1 MKRFLSLLLAAAML
15 SVLLV
20 ACAPPSTSDTDSTN
34 TDAQNTSDTSNTE
47 TEGGAAST
55 DTLTVALGT
64 EPISMDPHV
73 GNDSNTCTALMLS
86 LEGLLN
92 VVDGEIVPGM
102 AETYE
107 ISEDGTVYTFHLRDA
122 VWQDG
127 QPVTA
132 QDFVNTYVRMLT
144 RQDAMD
150 LAYLIF
156 PIKNAAAIN
165 SGEMDASELGCK
177 AIDDKTLEVTLESA
191 YPFMTTL
198 FASSCMYPIRTDL
211 ADSIGNAYGSEAETF
226 VGNGPYILTE
236 WAHND
241 RMVFEKNPDYWNAD
255 AIKFPRVVLVLVA
268 EASTMKNMYDT
279 GDLAFMDIT
288 DPAMVPSME
297 NYSGFSFYNA
307 GGTQFLVLSHN
318 GTSEETAKI
327 IQDHDFIMALSLAI
341 DRQALVD
348 AMFPTYLPFTGIINP
363 GISDG
368 MGGKWEDT
376 YDVTDVYH
384 KTTADPE
391 AAKELLQGV
400 CDRLGYESAEDMP
413 TFDFF
418 TQSGEL
424 QRTLAEYFQ
433 NTWKSV
439 LGIDI
444 EVRQLEN
451 AQYWENLYSA
461 PYDIC
466 RSGWGPDYGD
476 PFTYLD
482 MWDSR
487 GGWNKTGWVGEEY
500 YTLITEANSQSDP
513 ATRNEMFYEAEAI
526 LLTEAPV
533 IPLYLPR
540 GACVIN
546 EDMISGVTI
555 SSFGARFDF
564 RYDTLA

>member
-1 MKRFLSLLLAAAML
+1 MKRMLSLLLTAAMAL
-15 SVLLV
+15 AILT
-20 ACAPPSTSDTDSTN
+20 ACAPPSTNNTANNTQQNQTTANDT
-34 TDAQNTSDTSNTE
+34 TSGDTTE
-47 TEGGAAST
+47 ATATS
-55 DTLTVALGT
+55 LKVALTT

-73 GNDSNTCTALMLS
+73 GNDSNTATALMLS

-92 VVDGEIVPGM
+92 VKDGEVVPGM
-102 AETYE
+102 AESYE
-107 ISEDGTVYTFHLRDA
+107 VSEDGTVYTFHLRDA
-122 VWQDG
+122 KWQDG
-127 QPVTA
+127 KEVTA
-132 QDFVNTYVRMLT
+132 QDFADTYVRMLT

-165 SGEMDASELGCK
+165 EGTMDASELGCK
-177 AIDDKTLEVTLESA
+177 VIDDKTLEITLESA

-198 FASSCMYPIRTDL
+198 FASSCMYPIRNDL
-211 ADSIGNAYGSEAETF
+211 ADSMGNEYGSDADKF

-255 AIKFPRVVLVLVA
+255 EIKIPKIELVLVA
-268 EASTMKNMYDT
+268 DANTMKNMYDA
-279 GDLAFMDIT
+279 GDIAFMDIT
-288 DPAMVPSME
+288 DSTMVTSME
-297 NYSGFSFYNA
+297 SYPGFNFYNA
-307 GGTQFLVLSHN
+307 GGTQFLVLSHK
-318 GTSEETAKI
+318 GTSEEAAKI

-348 AMFPTYLPFTGIINP
+348 AMFPTYMPSTGVINP
-363 GISDG
+363 EISDG
-368 MGGKWEDT
+368 MGGKWGDT

-391 AAKELLQGV
+391 KAKELLQGV
-400 CDRLGYESAEDMP
+400 CDRLGYASPEDMP

-418 TQSGEL
+418 TQTGEQ
-424 QRTLAEYFQ
+424 QRTLSEYFQ
-433 NTWKSV
+433 NTWKTT

-444 EVRQLEN
+444 SVRQLEF

-466 RSGWGPDYGD
+466 RSGWGPDYDD

-487 GGWNKTGWVGEEY
+487 GGWNKTGWVGENY
-500 YTLITEANSQSDP
+500 YTLITEANAQSDP
-513 ATRNEMFYEAEAI
+513 KTRNDMFFEAEAI
-526 LLTEAPV
+526 LLTEAPI
-533 IPLYLPR
+533 IPLYMAR
-540 GACVIN
+540 NAYVIN
-546 EDMISGVTI
+546 EDMISGVTV

-564 RYDTLA
+564 RYATLA

>member
-1 MKRFLSLLLAAAML
+1 MLLAIL
-15 SVLLV
+15 T
-20 ACAPPSTSDTDSTN
+20 ACAPPSTNNTTNDTQQNQTTGDS
-34 TDAQNTSDTSNTE
+34 SSGDTT
-47 TEGGAAST
+47 TASA
-55 DTLTVALGT
+55 DTLKVALTT

-73 GNDSNTCTALMLS
+73 GNDSNTATALMLS

-92 VVDGEIVPGM
+92 VRDGEIVPGM
-102 AETYE
+102 AESYE
-107 ISEDGTVYTFHLRDA
+107 VSEDGTVYTFHLRDA
-122 VWQDG
+122 KWQDG
-127 QPVTA
+127 KEVTA
-132 QDFVNTYVRMLT
+132 QDFADTYVRMLT

-150 LAYLIF
+150 LAYLIY
-156 PIKNAAAIN
+156 PLKNAAAI
-165 SGEMDASELGCK
+165 SEGTMDASELGCK
-177 AIDDKTLEVTLESA
+177 VIDDKTLEITLESA

-211 ADSIGNAYGSEAETF
+211 ADSMGNEYGSAADKF

-255 AIKFPRVVLVLVA
+255 EINISRIELVLVA
-268 EASTMKNMYDT
+268 DVSTMKNMYDT
-279 GDLAFMDIT
+279 NDIAFMDIT
-288 DPAMVPSME
+288 DSSMVSSME
-297 NYSGFSFYNA
+297 SYPGFNYYNA

-318 GTSEETAKI
+318 GTSEEAAEI
-327 IQDHDFIMALSLAI
+327 IQDHDFIMALSLSI

-348 AMFPTYLPFTGIINP
+348 AMFPTYTPFTGVINP
-363 GISDG
+363 EISDG
-368 MGGKWEDT
+368 MGGKWGDN

-384 KTTADPE
+384 KTNADPE
-391 AAKELLQGV
+391 KAKELLQGV
-400 CDRLGYESAEDMP
+400 CDRLGYDSPEDMP

-418 TQSGEL
+418 TTTGEQ

-433 NTWKSV
+433 NTWKTT

-444 EVRQLEN
+444 SVRQLEN
-451 AQYWENLYSA
+451 TQYWENLYSA

-466 RSGWGPDYGD
+466 RSGWGPDYDD

-513 ATRNEMFYEAEAI
+513 KVRNDMFFEAEAI
-526 LLTEAPV
+526 LLTEAPI
-533 IPLYLPR
+533 IPLYMAR
-540 GACVIN
+540 NAYVIN
-546 EDMISGVTI
+546 EDMISGVTV

-564 RYDTLA
+564 RYATLA

>member
-1 MKRFLSLLLAAAML
+1 MKRMLSLLLTATML
-15 SVLLV
+15 LAILT
-20 ACAPPSTSDTDSTN
+20 ACAPPSTNNTTNDTQQNQTTGDS
-34 TDAQNTSDTSNTE
+34 SSGDTT
-47 TEGGAAST
+47 TASA
-55 DTLTVALGT
+55 DTLKVALTT

-73 GNDSNTCTALMLS
+73 GNDSNTATALMLS

-92 VVDGEIVPGM
+92 VRDGEIVPGM
-102 AETYE
+102 AESYE
-107 ISEDGTVYTFHLRDA
+107 VSEDGTVYTFHLRDA
-122 VWQDG
+122 KWQDG
-127 QPVTA
+127 KEVTA
-132 QDFVNTYVRMLT
+132 QDFADTYVRMLT

-150 LAYLIF
+150 LAYLIY
-156 PIKNAAAIN
+156 PIKNAAAI
-165 SGEMDASELGCK
+165 SEGTMDASELGCK
-177 AIDDKTLEVTLESA
+177 VIDDKTLEITLESA

-211 ADSIGNAYGSEAETF
+211 ADSMGNEYGSAADKF

-255 AIKFPRVVLVLVA
+255 EINISRIELVLVA
-268 EASTMKNMYDT
+268 DVSTMKNMYDT
-279 GDLAFMDIT
+279 NDIAFMDIT
-288 DPAMVPSME
+288 DSSMVSSME
-297 NYSGFSFYNA
+297 SYPGFNYYNA

-318 GTSEETAKI
+318 GTSEEAAEI
-327 IQDHDFIMALSLAI
+327 IQDHDFIMALSLSI

-348 AMFPTYLPFTGIINP
+348 AMFPTYTPFTGVINP
-363 GISDG
+363 EISDG
-368 MGGKWEDT
+368 MGGKWGDN

-384 KTTADPE
+384 KTNADPE
-391 AAKELLQGV
+391 KAKELLQGV
-400 CDRLGYESAEDMP
+400 CDRLGYDSPEDMP

-418 TQSGEL
+418 TTTGEQ

-433 NTWKSV
+433 NTWKTT

-444 EVRQLEN
+444 SVRQLEN
-451 AQYWENLYSA
+451 TQYWENLYSA

-466 RSGWGPDYGD
+466 RSGWGPDYDD

-513 ATRNEMFYEAEAI
+513 KVRNDMFFEAEAI
-526 LLTEAPV
+526 LLTEAPI
-533 IPLYLPR
+533 IPLYMAR
-540 GACVIN
+540 NAYVIN
-546 EDMISGVTI
+546 EDMISGVTV

-564 RYDTLA
+564 RYATLA

>member
-1 MKRFLSLLLAAAML
+1 MKRMLSLLLTAAMVL
-15 SVLLV
+15 SILT
-20 ACAPPSTSDTDSTN
+20 ACAPPSANNTANDNQQNQSADNDTTSGDTT
-34 TDAQNTSDTSNTE
+34 ATS
-47 TEGGAAST
+47 
-55 DTLTVALGT
+55 LKVALTT

-73 GNDSNTCTALMLS
+73 GNDSNTATALMLS

-92 VVDGEIVPGM
+92 VKDGEVVPGM
-102 AETYE
+102 AESYE
-107 ISEDGTVYTFHLRDA
+107 VSEDGTVYTFHIRDA
-122 VWQDG
+122 KWQDG
-127 QPVTA
+127 KEVTA
-132 QDFVNTYVRMLT
+132 QDFADTYVRMLT

-165 SGEMDASELGCK
+165 AGEMDASELGCK
-177 AIDDKTLEVTLESA
+177 VIDDKTLVITLESA

-198 FASSCMYPIRTDL
+198 FSASCMYPIRTDL
-211 ADSIGNAYGSEAETF
+211 ADSMGNEYGSAADKF

-255 AIKFPRVVLVLVA
+255 EIKIPKIELVLVA
-268 EASTMKNMYDT
+268 DVNTMKNMYDT
-279 GDLAFMDIT
+279 GDIAFMDIT
-288 DPAMVPSME
+288 DSSMVSSME
-297 NYSGFSFYNA
+297 SYPGFTFYNA

-327 IQDHDFIMALSLAI
+327 IQDHDFVMALSLAI

-348 AMFPTYLPFTGIINP
+348 AMFPTYTPSTCVINP
-363 GISDG
+363 AISDG
-368 MGGKWEDT
+368 MGGKWGDT

-391 AAKELLQGV
+391 QAKELLQGV
-400 CDRLGYESAEDMP
+400 CDRLGYASPEEMP

-418 TQSGEL
+418 TTTGEQ

-433 NTWKSV
+433 NVWKTT

-444 EVRQLEN
+444 SVRQLEN
-451 AQYWENLYSA
+451 TQYWENLYSA

-466 RSGWGPDYGD
+466 RSGWGPDYDD

-487 GGWNKTGWVGEEY
+487 GGWNKTGWVGEDY
-500 YTLITEANSQSDP
+500 YTLITEANAQSDP
-513 ATRNEMFYEAEAI
+513 KTRDDMFFEAEAI
-526 LLTEAPV
+526 LLTEAPI
-533 IPLYLPR
+533 IPLYMAR
-540 GACVIN
+540 NAYVIN
-546 EDMISGVTI
+546 EDMISGVTV

-564 RYDTLA
+564 RYATLA